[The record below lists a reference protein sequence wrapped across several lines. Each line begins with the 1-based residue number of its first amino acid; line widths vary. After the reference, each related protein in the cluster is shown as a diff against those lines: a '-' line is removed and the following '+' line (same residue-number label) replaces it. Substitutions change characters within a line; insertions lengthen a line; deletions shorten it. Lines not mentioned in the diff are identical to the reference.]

1 MGRIRFAWLA
11 LAAFLVLAACQSV
24 SEIDGVALTAE
35 VDTEIEAL
43 AVATPFKGWND
54 WFSVGVEWVDWD
66 VESYSY
72 FGGRCET
79 PSQYL
84 LHGAGYGQLTHMGRV
99 AVTSSHCGQYPD
111 GTWDGGL
118 MTIVAADGSAVY
130 GTYTGI
136 SIPDFEAETYVMTN
150 DFTIVGGTGRF
161 AGASGGGLWGAVLAW
176 EDEVPLFMGEVALDM
191 WIDGVITFGPGKARG
206 R

>member
-1 MGRIRFAWLA
+1 MERIRFAWLA
-11 LAAFLVLAACQSV
+11 LAAILALSACQSV

-35 VDTEIEAL
+35 VDTEVEAL
-43 AVATPFKGWND
+43 AVATPWKGWND
-54 WFSVGVEWVDWD
+54 WFSVGVEWVDWA

-118 MTIVAADGSAVY
+118 MTIVAADGSAIYV
-130 GTYTGI
+130 TYTGI
-136 SIPDFEAETYVMTN
+136 SIPDDDAETYVMTN
-150 DFTIVGGTGRF
+150 DLTIVGGTGRF
-161 AGASGGGLWGAVLAW
+161 AGASGGATAGMVLAW
-176 EDEVPLFMGEVALDM
+176 ADEIPFFLGEVGM
-191 WIDGVITFGPGKARG
+191 NVRIDGAITFGPGKARG

>member
-1 MGRIRFAWLA
+1 MERIRFAWLA
-11 LAAFLVLAACQSV
+11 LAAILALAACQSV

-35 VDTEIEAL
+35 VDTEVEAL

-54 WFSVGVEWVDWD
+54 WFSVGVEWAE
-66 VESYSY
+66 ESD

-84 LHGAGYGQLTHMGRV
+84 LRGAGRGQLTHMGRV
-99 AVTSSHCGQYPD
+99 AVMTEHCGQYPD

-136 SIPDFEAETYVMTN
+136 SIPDFDTETYVMTN